1 MGLDIL
7 KKRIDGI
14 NVAKLK
20 DTAHSAMSK
29 LKEGADS
36 VSKLTDHVKDI
47 APKKKNTG
55 NKHVDKIKSGAG
67 LISAK
72 ANSISTA
79 ISNIGNCGSVA
90 DLKAKGKELSGLA
103 ESLGFSKSLNALTAN
118 PVFKR
123 VTNVVEASGAVTM
136 SLNWAYD
143 MTMSDNLPLG
153 LANSMTLAREYREK
167 AASVSDACN
176 NLIKMEM
183 AKTCGGG
190 FLTSLYGIS
199 SLPINMSLV
208 FFLQL
213 RMINAIASLGGRDL
227 DAENV
232 KKIAFMTLTGSSMSK
247 DMMKNS
253 IPTIMKYVAEKL
265 APKMLGTGALTK
277 SLPFVSG
284 FIGTSIDAITTYGIA
299 KLAQSEFLGDVIEKE
314 AICKMQEQRIKL
326 LINMAHVDNDLSD
339 EEKQMLLSI
348 INEADVPDCKK
359 EELLSHI
366 DDLSPLK
373 IDFAPLKA
381 DKNLSNNII
390 IGLVEM
396 LKADGR
402 IAPEEKAY
410 LQSTAKSLGLS
421 CHEINSLL

>member
-55 NKHVDKIKSGAG
+55 NKQVDKIKSGAG

-90 DLKAKGKELSGLA
+90 GLKAKGKELSNLA

-176 NLIKMEM
+176 QHV
-183 AKTCGGG
+183 AG
-190 FLTSLYGIS
+190 FLS
-199 SLPINMSLV
+199 SVAYDKRDSQ
-208 FFLQL
+208 F
-213 RMINAIASLGGRDL
+213 GR
-227 DAENV
+227 
-232 KKIAFMTLTGSSMSK
+232 SRS
-247 DMMKNS
+247 
-253 IPTIMKYVAEKL
+253 
-265 APKMLGTGALTK
+265 
-277 SLPFVSG
+277 
-284 FIGTSIDAITTYGIA
+284 
-299 KLAQSEFLGDVIEKE
+299 
-314 AICKMQEQRIKL
+314 
-326 LINMAHVDNDLSD
+326 
-339 EEKQMLLSI
+339 
-348 INEADVPDCKK
+348 
-359 EELLSHI
+359 
-366 DDLSPLK
+366 
-373 IDFAPLKA
+373 
-381 DKNLSNNII
+381 
-390 IGLVEM
+390 
-396 LKADGR
+396 
-402 IAPEEKAY
+402 
-410 LQSTAKSLGLS
+410 
-421 CHEINSLL
+421 